1 MKSKTYFGEY
11 SLKHWL
17 NLILKRNI
25 VLPDYQRSFVWNP
38 QDVERLIHSFITGQ
52 FIQPITIARMN
63 SINDGTNIILDGQQ
77 RLTSILLLALG
88 FFPKKE
94 RFREQL
100 TDASEDDS
108 DEPDETLLT
117 NNIIDWTFERILKRD
132 FSLNSLAEIRGR
144 LLIDENYENL
154 PFKNH
159 DYLMT
164 GDTLSEFLDNNFL
177 GFSYIVPDQADRD
190 SEQEFF
196 STLFRNM
203 NYLGQKLSTLE
214 SRKSLYYLNDEY
226 KDYFEGR
233 LADGSDALAGL
244 KIIEN
249 VAPRKIDFVRYLSML
264 SQYDER
270 TKARKIMVGYSA
282 YSSRES
288 FYVDYVSYIL
298 GLEQEDRTNKFDRF
312 NISTTFGEEGWQP
325 RFERLQHTIED
336 LKVNMNLDTKFP
348 DAFRSWI
355 DADYWLFGLI
365 YWIVF
370 KDKSI
375 DLSTNWTPKLIAAI
389 RKKKRTSND
398 SYVRAPNML
407 GHLRTR
413 IERSIELFK
422 KHII

>member
-63 SINDGTNIILDGQQ
+63 SINNGTNIILDGQQ